1 MKINDYKYHYS
12 DVMNLSVGDLVG
24 SAYTLEAA
32 YDRYTQDLLFVSV
45 VGYKSMIDEIVRLFN
60 NPNEAFT
67 VRCKGS
73 TTYKRKG
80 ARYTIE
86 SSKNSNSDI
95 VNAVI
100 CLKDYYKV
108 QNHGE
113 EWTMYFYL
121 DKEEDT
127 DSRIKELLLDKL
139 VKYSSVPVL
148 PEWIDYLYTVMEDDF
163 VQCYHL
169 CLEGTREVYC
179 CRLHGNQDYV
189 KRLITEGLSN
199 GSINI
204 NGSNEPSVML
214 DESSGLNDYLSL
226 FGSMLAN
233 KIQQKFKP
241 KFVPGEDSYSN
252 YLLTI
257 DDYIHCKGVEL
268 YTAQMAVIQAN
279 ANNFNVNKHGFIV
292 GEMGSGKTIMTGST
306 FYTHNASNT
315 RGFNALIMS
324 PSHLVEKWKQE
335 METYVPNSKG
345 YIVHNLDE
353 LLEIESKLKNRNR
366 AENMFVIMSK
376 EIAKLGYDER
386 PAAVWSKSKG
396 CFVCPECGQPL
407 YKEVSVQQ
415 PYSRR
420 KVKAKIKLTELD
432 FTKQF
437 AYNVYCPNKVK
448 VWNEEKHTYEEKTCH
463 TKLWTALNRD
473 DDHGWLKL
481 GDQGWIREE
490 HIVPVTE
497 EFMAKEVINK
507 KETAFFDKLFEQYDL
522 YQNGLPFKNSYK
534 GSKKYPVAKYIKQRM
549 SGVFDY
555 LALDEAHLLMNN
567 SLQGIAAHH
576 LMKACNHTLL
586 LTGTLLNGFAANLF
600 YTLFRVCP
608 NIMIQE
614 GFSYEDEPEFAR
626 LFGVVSRETQFALER
641 GYGRR
646 RVGNVKEKRLPGVSP
661 LVFTKF
667 LLNLTS
673 FIALDDMAEGLPS
686 YQEIPIGVDMDRET
700 ATAYS
705 DIQSFFTSRCTQFQ
719 SGSRKIMGSMIKLM
733 TQYPDA
739 PHCVRRV
746 QNPDTGDV
754 EYESIVLDKMI
765 RNKEQKL
772 LEIVEEKLALGE
784 KVLVYYNTVNTTDLG
799 EHLQSMFCAEDIK
812 AFELRASVKA
822 EKRMEYIQKEVD
834 KGAQVMITN
843 PTLVETGL
851 DLLDFTTIVFFQVGY
866 NLSTMRQASRRSWRL
881 SQTKDIEVYFL
892 YYNGTIQEQAI
903 SLMATKLQAAQ
914 TLEGNFSEEGLKAM
928 SQNDD
933 MLTQIANNVV
943 NDIKTVVDLDAFK
956 SARHVKQTSNN
967 ERAHSKSIVQ
977 IKFELD
983 DRGQKIILPSIKK
996 CESSNKKRAY
1006 INNEYANNPI
1016 KLFIQ

>member
-24 SAYTLEAA
+24 SAYALEVA
-32 YDRYTQDLLFVSV
+32 YDRYTNDLLFVSV
-45 VGYKSMIDEIVRLFN
+45 VGYKSMIDEIIRLFN
-60 NPNEAFT
+60 NPNEAFNI
-67 VRCKGS
+67 RCKGS
-73 TTYKRKG
+73 SMYKRKG

-148 PEWIDYLYTVMEDDF
+148 PEWIDYLYVSMEDDF

-241 KFVPGEDSYSN
+241 KFIPGEDSYSN

-315 RGFNALIMS
+315 KGFNALIMS

-407 YKEVSVQQ
+407 YKEISVQQ

-448 VWNEEKHTYEEKTCH
+448 VWNEEKHAYEEKTCH

-490 HIVPVTE
+490 HIVSVTE

-608 NIMIQE
+608 NIMVQE

-626 LFGVVSRETQFALER
+626 LFGVVSRETNYALER

-646 RVGNVKEKRLPGVSP
+646 RIGNVKEKRLPGVSP

-705 DIQSFFTSRCTQFQ
+705 DIQNFFTSRCTQFQ

-739 PHCVRRV
+739 PHCLRRV
-746 QNPDTGDV
+746 QNPDTGDN

-967 ERAHSKSIVQ
+967 ERAHSKSITQ

-996 CESSNKKRAY
+996 CMTSSKKKAY
-1006 INNEYANNPI
+1006 ISNEYANNPI

>member
-24 SAYTLEAA
+24 SAYALEVA

-60 NPNEAFT
+60 NPNEAFNI
-67 VRCKGS
+67 RCKGS
-73 TTYKRKG
+73 SMYKRKG

-315 RGFNALIMS
+315 KGFNALIMS

-407 YKEVSVQQ
+407 YKEISVQQ

-448 VWNEEKHTYEEKTCH
+448 VWNEEKHAYEEKTCH

-608 NIMIQE
+608 NIMVQE

-626 LFGVVSRETQFALER
+626 LFGVVSRETSYALER

-646 RVGNVKEKRLPGVSP
+646 RIGNVKEKRLPGVSP

-705 DIQSFFTSRCTQFQ
+705 DIQNFFTSRCTQFQ

-739 PHCVRRV
+739 PHCLRRV
-746 QNPDTGDV
+746 QNPDTGDN

-967 ERAHSKSIVQ
+967 ERAHSKSITQ

-996 CESSNKKRAY
+996 CMTSSKKKAY
-1006 INNEYANNPI
+1006 ISNEYANNPI